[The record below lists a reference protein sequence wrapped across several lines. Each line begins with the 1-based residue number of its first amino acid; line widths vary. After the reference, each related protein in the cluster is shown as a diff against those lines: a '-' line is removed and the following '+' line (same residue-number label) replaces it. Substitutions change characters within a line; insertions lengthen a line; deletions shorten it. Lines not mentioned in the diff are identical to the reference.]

1 MSQLLRW
8 GLGFTFAAPA
18 AAPLLAQSAVQPDGA
33 PTWTL
38 VVLPLLAML
47 GNALGGVLLEFM
59 KGAIALWRAKVR
71 SRIRAMGEDPDSQ
84 VINSTP
90 EHTGPID
97 LTVRQ
102 RPIDPAARETR
113 PPSSG

>member
-1 MSQLLRW
+1 MDAILRW

-18 AAPLLAQSAVQPDGA
+18 AAPLIAQSVNQANVGNTAGA
-33 PTWTL
+33 PMWTL

-47 GNALGGVLLEFM
+47 GNALGGVALEFM

-71 SRIRAMGEDPDSQ
+71 ARIRALGEDPDNP
-84 VINSTP
+84 VINAPP
-90 EHTGPID
+90 EPIAP
-97 LTVRQ
+97 VG
-102 RPIDPAARETR
+102 ARETK

>member
-1 MSQLLRW
+1 MNSILRW

-18 AAPLLAQSAVQPDGA
+18 AAPLIAQSVGQANVSNPAGA

-47 GNALGGVLLEFM
+47 GNALGGVALEFM

-71 SRIRAMGEDPDSQ
+71 ARIRALGENPDNP
-84 VINSTP
+84 VINAAP
-90 EHTGPID
+90 EPTGPIAI
-97 LTVRQ
+97 
-102 RPIDPAARETR
+102 PRETK
-113 PPSSG
+113 PPSSE